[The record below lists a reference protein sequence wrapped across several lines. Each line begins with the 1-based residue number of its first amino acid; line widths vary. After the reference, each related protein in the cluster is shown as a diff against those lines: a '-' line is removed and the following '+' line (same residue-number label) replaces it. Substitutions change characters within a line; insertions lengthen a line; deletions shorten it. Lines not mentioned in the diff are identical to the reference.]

1 MTRVEMSLWALA
13 YHDSVREQRDYWQAQ
28 PGNHADEYRHITTRA
43 CERAAL
49 AIEDLRRVR
58 VEDLDSVPAQNL
70 LTEVRRRLGHV

>member
-1 MTRVEMSLWALA
+1 MMTQVEMSLWALA
-13 YHDSVREQRDYWQAQ
+13 YHEAVRDQRAHLATGDD
-28 PGNHADEYRHITTRA
+28 GRFITTRA